1 MSKKILV
8 SGIKPTGRLHFGN
21 YFGAMKQ
28 NIDLARSGEYESYI
42 FLADYHALTT
52 VRNGDELRKQTI
64 EATA

>member
-28 NIDLARSGEYESYI
+28 NIDLANNGEYESYI

-52 VRNGDELRKQTI
+52 VEMEMSFVIKP
-64 EATA
+64 